1 MTTDRPTVA
10 GTATTVLSAD
20 LSYLVRRRIFL
31 YLGILIV
38 MLAFGA
44 PGSGLIDIP
53 ITFLLKNKLHLTI
66 LFKDRACEAR
76 SRYLRIGDDNKRW
89 IRNRR
94 HGGDFR

>member
-1 MTTDRPTVA
+1 
-10 GTATTVLSAD
+10 
-20 LSYLVRRRIFL
+20 
-31 YLGILIV
+31 

-53 ITFLLKNKLHLTI
+53 ITFLLKNKLHLRI
-66 LFKDRACEAR
+66 FFKDRACEAR